1 MPEQANTVRAL
12 IDDELARLIA
22 GGISDE
28 ELAIAKGFLTG
39 SYEMSLEDSGAR
51 MARIGGL
58 LVTTGEVRSVED
70 QLARWDAV
78 THDDVR
84 RVISTVYAAT
94 PPLTVALGPD
104 YRR

>member
-1 MPEQANTVRAL
+1 
-12 IDDELARLIA
+12 
-22 GGISDE
+22 
-28 ELAIAKGFLTG
+28 
-39 SYEMSLEDSGAR
+39 
-51 MARIGGL
+51 MARIGGM

-70 QLARWDAV
+70 QLARWDKV

-84 RVISTVYAAT
+84 RVIASVYAES